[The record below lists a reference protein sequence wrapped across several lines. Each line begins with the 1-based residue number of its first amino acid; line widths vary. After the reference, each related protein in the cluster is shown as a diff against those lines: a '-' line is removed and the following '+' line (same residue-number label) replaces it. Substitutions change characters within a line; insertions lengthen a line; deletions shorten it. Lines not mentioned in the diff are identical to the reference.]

1 MTRPSRT
8 TLEGRRAALAALRP
22 SGRSAL
28 GLIMVLA
35 LVALTVAGVSRVK
48 VETGVESFLPSSD
61 PSVQRYTELARSF
74 GGDPIVVLLRAPQA
88 PGLLERDVLPR
99 VLGVEGQLSQLPDV
113 ASVYGPATTL
123 NQLASQSQK
132 LLAELTGR
140 RDGLQRA
147 AAITAEQRGEDPVAA
162 GNAAVAAFD
171 ARYGPLIV
179 QGLPVGLPTLRN
191 QRFIDH
197 SIMGSGGEPRP
208 QWRYVVPDDRSL
220 AILVRP
226 REGLDQA
233 GTEQLVAAVND
244 TVAQAQLPAEATVSG
259 VPAIT
264 ASLGVAVDREAP
276 VLGAVAV
283 VAIGLCL
290 FLVPWTRRRR
300 RLIPLAVTLAATAAT
315 LAVLGWAGRP
325 VSLGVVAF
333 LPVLVGLGSYYPT
346 YFARG
351 ARPRTVVV
359 VAAGTAAG
367 FGALLLSPLPF
378 VRDLGSTLAL
388 GVAFAVALGWFVY
401 RPGGWAG
408 PDRPASDAQVDPATD
423 PAPDAAA
430 DPADTEP
437 PAPDADPADAGAPA
451 GDDVAVPDG
460 PGPVTRPGRSRL
472 VAVVLAGLVAVGGWA
487 TLPFLP
493 LQTSVDALSAGL
505 PAVDDATRVEQVLGS
520 GGELAVVLR
529 STDGT
534 GDVLTPQAWQWMTT
548 AQQQIVR
555 LHGDEA
561 RPALSAPSL
570 LSFLGPT
577 PDQEQIRAGVRLLPP
592 YLTGAVLRPDGEVAV
607 LSFGVRLDDL
617 DRLRDLTDAITAEL
631 PPAPPGFVAEV
642 SGLPA
647 VAVQGYELVSA
658 DRYLAGTAGL
668 VAATLVLALG
678 LRHRRDALRAGLAAV
693 LATGANLFIL
703 WAFGIPLNPLTVAL
717 GSLTAAV
724 GCEFTVMTCDAV
736 RTRDPRLRTAVTLA
750 ALTSGTGFAV
760 LALSDLA
767 LMREFGLLLALSVL
781 LSYLAARLVVRAFPP
796 AHGTAGT
803 PGGGGDPS
811 TPAREKLVGVM

>member
-1 MTRPSRT
+1 MNRSLRSTLGGRT
-8 TLEGRRAALAALRP
+8 AAFAALRP
-22 SGRSAL
+22 SGRSVF
-28 GLIMVLA
+28 GLIMVIGVLA
-35 LVALTVAGVSRVK
+35 ATVAGLAQVK
-48 VETGVESFLPSSD
+48 VETGVDSFLPSSD
-61 PSVQRYTELARSF
+61 PSVQRYEELAGSF
-74 GGDPIVVLLRAPQA
+74 GGDPIVVLLRAPER
-88 PGLLERDVLPR
+88 PGLLDREVLPN
-99 VLGVEGQLSQLPDV
+99 VLGMEGQLANLGDV

-147 AAITAEQRGEDPVAA
+147 AAISAGQRGEDPAAA
-162 GNAAVAAFD
+162 GKAAVEQFD

-197 SIMGSGGEPRP
+197 SIFNDAGQPRP
-208 QWRYVVPDDRSL
+208 QWRYVVPDERSL
-220 AILVRP
+220 AVLVRP

-233 GTEQLVAAVND
+233 GTERLVAAVRD
-244 TVAQAQLPAEATVSG
+244 TVAASGLPAEPTVSG

-264 ASLGVAVDREAP
+264 ASLGASVDSEAP
-276 VLGAVAV
+276 VLGGIAVLV
-283 VAIGLCL
+283 SGLCL
-290 FLVPWTRRRR
+290 LLVPWTRRPR
-300 RLIPLAVTLAATAAT
+300 RLVPLAVTLAATATT
-315 LAVLGWAGRP
+315 LAVLGWIGWP

-359 VAAGTAAG
+359 VALGTAVG
-367 FGALLLSPLPF
+367 FGALTLSPLPF
-378 VRDLGSTLAL
+378 VRDLGLTLAL
-388 GVAFAVALGWFVY
+388 GVGLAVTIGWFVY
-401 RPGGWAG
+401 RPGGWIG
-408 PDRPASDAQVDPATD
+408 PDSRS
-423 PAPDAAA
+423 
-430 DPADTEP
+430 E
-437 PAPDADPADAGAPA
+437 PA
-451 GDDVAVPDG
+451 GSEADG
-460 PGPVTRPGRSRL
+460 PGSS
-472 VAVVLAGLVAVGGWA
+472 AVVGDRPSSSGRRAMAAVVVAAVLAIAGWT

-505 PAVDDATRVEQVLGS
+505 PAVDDAAKVEQTLGS

-529 STDGT
+529 SADGPA
-534 GDVLTPQAWQWMTT
+534 GEKADVLTPEAWRWMTA

-555 LHGDEA
+555 AHGDEA

-570 LSFLGPT
+570 LSFLGQAPS
-577 PDQEQIRAGVRLLPP
+577 PEQIRAGVRLLPP
-592 YLTGAVLRPDGEVAV
+592 YLTGAVLRPDGKVAV

-617 DRLRDLTDAITAEL
+617 DRLRDLSRAITAEL

-647 VAVQGYELVSA
+647 VAVRGYELVSA

-668 VAATLVLALG
+668 VAAGLVLAVG
-678 LRHRRDALRAGLAAV
+678 LRRRRDAGRAV
-693 LATGANLFIL
+693 LAAALATGTNLLLL
-703 WAFGIPLNPLTVAL
+703 WITGTPLNPLTVAL

-724 GCEFTVMTCDAV
+724 GCEFTVMTADAV
-736 RTRDPRLRTAVTLA
+736 RGRDPRLRTAVNLA
-750 ALTSGTGFAV
+750 ALTSGAGFAV
-760 LALSDLA
+760 LAFSDLA
-767 LMREFGLLLALSVL
+767 VMREFGLLLALSVL

-796 AHGTAGT
+796 AASSRPVTVDDPAGHT
-803 PGGGGDPS
+803 PTGNP
-811 TPAREKLVGVM
+811 LVGVM

>member
-1 MTRPSRT
+1 MIRRLRT
-8 TLEGRRAALAALRP
+8 TLEGRSAASAALRP
-22 SGRSAL
+22 SGRSGL
-28 GLIMVLA
+28 VLIMVLVLA
-35 LVALTVAGVSRVK
+35 ALTAVGVSRVK

-61 PSVQRYTELARSF
+61 PSVQRYAELARSF

-88 PGLLERDVLPR
+88 PGLLDRDVLPQ
-99 VLGVEGQLSQLPDV
+99 VLGVEGRLSQLPDV

-408 PDRPASDAQVDPATD
+408 PDRPASDAQADPATD

-430 DPADTEP
+430 DPADTADTDP
-437 PAPDADPADAGAPA
+437 AAPDADPADAGAPA
-451 GDDVAVPDG
+451 GDDAAAPDG
-460 PGPVTRPGRSRL
+460 PGPVIRPGRSRL

-534 GDVLTPQAWQWMTT
+534 GDVLTPQAWEWMTT

-617 DRLRDLTDAITAEL
+617 DRLRRLTDAITAEL

-668 VAATLVLALG
+668 VAAALVLAVG
-678 LRHRRDALRAGLAAV
+678 LRHRRDALRAALAAV

-736 RTRDPRLRTAVTLA
+736 RSRDPRLRTAVTLA

-796 AHGTAGT
+796 AHGTAG
-803 PGGGGDPS
+803 PSRS

>member
-1 MTRPSRT
+1 MIRRLRT
-8 TLEGRRAALAALRP
+8 TLDGRGAASAASRP

-28 GLIMVLA
+28 VWIVLLA
-35 LVALTVAGVSRVK
+35 LVALTAAGVSRVK

-88 PGLLERDVLPR
+88 PGLLDRDVLPH
-99 VLGVEGQLSQLPDV
+99 VLGLEGQLSQLPDV

-147 AAITAEQRGEDPVAA
+147 AAITARQRGEDPAA
-162 GNAAVAAFD
+162 AANAAVAAFD

-208 QWRYVVPDDRSL
+208 QWRYVVPDNRSL
-220 AILVRP
+220 AVLVRP

-244 TVAQAQLPAEATVSG
+244 TVARAQLPAEATVSG

-315 LAVLGWAGRP
+315 LAVLGWIGRP

-388 GVAFAVALGWFVY
+388 GVAFAVSLGWFVY

-408 PDRPASDAQVDPATD
+408 PDRPADPGATTGTD
-423 PAPDAAA
+423 
-430 DPADTEP
+430 
-437 PAPDADPADAGAPA
+437 APA
-451 GDDVAVPDG
+451 EPGA
-460 PGPVTRPGRSRL
+460 GPVARPGRSRL

-505 PAVDDATRVEQVLGS
+505 PAVSDATRVEQILGS

-529 STDGT
+529 STDGK
-534 GDVLTPQAWQWMTT
+534 GDVLTPQAWTWMTT
-548 AQQQIVR
+548 AQQSIVR
-555 LHGDEA
+555 LHGDQA
-561 RPALSAPSL
+561 RPALSAPTL

-577 PDQEQIRAGVRLLPP
+577 PDQEQIRAGARLLPP
-592 YLTGAVLRPDGEVAV
+592 YLTGAVLRPDGQVAV

-617 DRLRDLTDAITAEL
+617 DRLRELTDAITAEL

-668 VAATLVLALG
+668 VAAALVLGVG
-678 LRHRRDALRAGLAAV
+678 LRHRRDALRAALAAV
-693 LATGANLFIL
+693 LATGANLFLL
-703 WAFGIPLNPLTVAL
+703 WGFGIPLNPLTVAL

-781 LSYLAARLVVRAFPP
+781 LSYLAARVVVRAFPP
-796 AHGTAGT
+796 AHGTAE
-803 PGGGGDPS
+803 PARS

>member
-1 MTRPSRT
+1 
-8 TLEGRRAALAALRP
+8 
-22 SGRSAL
+22 
-28 GLIMVLA
+28 MVLA

-208 QWRYVVPDDRSL
+208 QWRYVVPDQRSL

-233 GTEQLVAAVND
+233 GTEQLVAAVNA
-244 TVAQAQLPAEATVSG
+244 TVTQAQLPAEATVSG

-264 ASLGVAVDREAP
+264 ASLGTAVDREAP

-290 FLVPWTRRRR
+290 FVVPWTRRRR

-408 PDRPASDAQVDPATD
+408 PDRPSDAPAGG
-423 PAPDAAA
+423 APDSAA
-430 DPADTEP
+430 PAGG
-437 PAPDADPADAGAPA
+437 APDSAAPAGGAPA
-451 GDDVAVPDG
+451 VDGAADGTAAGGAGGEVPAGADE
-460 PGPVTRPGRSRL
+460 PIARPGRSRL

-534 GDVLTPQAWQWMTT
+534 GDVLTPQAWEWMTT
-548 AQQQIVR
+548 AQQGIVR

-592 YLTGAVLRPDGEVAV
+592 YLTGAVLRPDGQVAV

-617 DRLRDLTDAITAEL
+617 DRLRDLTDAIAAEL
-631 PPAPPGFVAEV
+631 PPAPPGFLAEV

-668 VAATLVLALG
+668 VAAALVLAVG
-678 LRHRRDALRAGLAAV
+678 LRHRRDALRAALAAV
-693 LATGANLFIL
+693 LATGANLFLL

-796 AHGTAGT
+796 APAGV
-803 PGGGGDPS
+803 GISGS
-811 TPAREKLVGVM
+811 TPAPEKLVGVM

>member
-1 MTRPSRT
+1 MIRRLRT
-8 TLEGRRAALAALRP
+8 TLDGRGAASAASRP

-28 GLIMVLA
+28 VWIVLLA
-35 LVALTVAGVSRVK
+35 LVALTAAGVSRVK

-88 PGLLERDVLPR
+88 PGLLDRDVLPH
-99 VLGVEGQLSQLPDV
+99 VLGLEGQLSQLPDV

-147 AAITAEQRGEDPVAA
+147 AAITAQQRGEDPAA
-162 GNAAVAAFD
+162 AANAAVAAFD

-208 QWRYVVPDDRSL
+208 QWRYVVPDNRSL
-220 AILVRP
+220 AVLVRP

-244 TVAQAQLPAEATVSG
+244 TVARAQLPAEATVSG

-315 LAVLGWAGRP
+315 LAVLGWIGRP

-408 PDRPASDAQVDPATD
+408 PDRPADPGATTGTD
-423 PAPDAAA
+423 
-430 DPADTEP
+430 
-437 PAPDADPADAGAPA
+437 APA
-451 GDDVAVPDG
+451 EPGA
-460 PGPVTRPGRSRL
+460 GPVARPGRSRL

-505 PAVDDATRVEQVLGS
+505 PAVSDATRVEQILGS

-529 STDGT
+529 STDGK
-534 GDVLTPQAWQWMTT
+534 GDVLTPQAWTWMTT
-548 AQQQIVR
+548 AQQSIVR
-555 LHGDEA
+555 LHGDQA
-561 RPALSAPSL
+561 RPALSAPTL

-592 YLTGAVLRPDGEVAV
+592 YLTGAVLRPDGQVAV

-617 DRLRDLTDAITAEL
+617 DRLRELTDAITAEL
-631 PPAPPGFVAEV
+631 PPAPPGFGAEV

-668 VAATLVLALG
+668 VAAALVLGVG
-678 LRHRRDALRAGLAAV
+678 LRHRRDALRAALAAV
-693 LATGANLFIL
+693 LATGANLFLL
-703 WAFGIPLNPLTVAL
+703 WGFGIPLNPLTVAL

-781 LSYLAARLVVRAFPP
+781 LSYLAARVVVRAFPP
-796 AHGTAGT
+796 AHGTAE
-803 PGGGGDPS
+803 PARS